1 MNAVVMQN
9 ASSQRVALAGTPVRS
24 AAVRAA
30 VPRRCTVAVQA
41 SAGESRRGVLAGFL
55 GVAGLAVAGSA
66 NAIDILDERKA
77 RQKGFDI
84 IYEAREL
91 DLPQAVRDGLLQARS
106 SIPDTKARIK
116 ESEKRI
122 DTSLDNF
129 VKKQYW
135 TNARE
140 ELRLQA
146 GTLRFDLNTLIAQK
160 DKTGRKAAEALKKD
174 FLLKVDELDYAIRK
188 KDPSKANI
196 LLADVQKSLDTAI
209 AGIVA

>member
-41 SAGESRRGVLAGFL
+41 SAEESRRGVLAGFL

-66 NAIDILDERKA
+66 NAIDILDERKV
-77 RQKGFDI
+77 REKGFDL

-91 DLPQAVRDGLLQARS
+91 DLPQAVRDGLVQARS

-160 DKTGRKAAEALKKD
+160 DKPSRKAAEALKKD

-188 KDPSKANI
+188 KDPTKANI

-209 AGIVA
+209 AGIAA

>member
-1 MNAVVMQN
+1 MWC
-9 ASSQRVALAGTPVRS
+9 VR
-24 AAVRAA
+24 
-30 VPRRCTVAVQA
+30 Q
-41 SAGESRRGVLAGFL
+41 VLAGFL
-55 GVAGLAVAGSA
+55 GFAGLALTASA
-66 NAIDILDERKA
+66 NAIDIQDERKV
-77 RQKGFDI
+77 RERGFDL

-91 DLPQAVRDGLLQARS
+91 DLPQAVRDGLVQARA
-106 SIPDTKARIK
+106 SIPETKKRIQ

-122 DTSLDNF
+122 DTSLDGF

-160 DKTGRKAAEALKKD
+160 DKISRKAAEALKKD

-188 KDPSKANI
+188 KDSSKANI

-209 AGIVA
+209 AGIAA